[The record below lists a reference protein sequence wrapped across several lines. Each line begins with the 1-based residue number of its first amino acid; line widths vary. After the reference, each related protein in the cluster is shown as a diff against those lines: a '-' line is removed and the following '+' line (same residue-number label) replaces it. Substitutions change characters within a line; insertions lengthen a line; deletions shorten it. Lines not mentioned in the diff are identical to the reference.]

1 MKKLQYIL
9 IAGIAVMVLHTGC
22 NKSLNLDPL
31 DQLSDASYWKS
42 PNDFMLAAN
51 KFYTYQRTFTDV
63 LQDNPHSDSRSDYGG
78 INAFSR
84 GTNTQP
90 TTDNTYNTAYT
101 RLREIN
107 YLLSKA
113 ATYPVPADIKKYV
126 AEAKFFRAYIYFD
139 LLELYGAVPLI
150 TRPLD
155 PSSKELRAP
164 RASRDSIVDFIVA
177 DLNAAIPDLPLESAN
192 AATDKGRITKG
203 SAQSFLSR
211 VTLYEGTWQKF
222 RNGSDTRYNSLLD
235 MAIASSN
242 AVIASNE
249 YALFAPAVLGDSAL
263 KYLFILENQKSNP
276 AGVQKSANKEY
287 IQANRY
293 DQAIRQIRFNVS
305 HTGTPNFS
313 RRLANIYLCND
324 GLPIDKSPL
333 FQGYATMRSEFSN
346 RDNRMRYSMKMANGY
361 YWNGNNNWHI
371 NWDWSAPDL
380 ANAEASP
387 WKPYA
392 NSTSGYGGQK
402 WVAERQVPDN
412 EEGFDYPVIRYA
424 EVLLNYAEALFER
437 NGTIS
442 DADLDKSLNLVRQR
456 VNKSMPKLSNAF
468 VAANGLDMR
477 REIRRERTIELVG
490 EGFRMDDLKR
500 WHNAVNGPNL
510 GGDNEDPLIGP
521 NVMLQKVLGIKWAGT
536 EFQALWPAQSATP
549 KYASTNTFLDGAIIV
564 DNDRSFA
571 EKNYLLPI
579 PTVQSQLNPNLRPNN
594 PGW

>member
-9 IAGIAVMVLHTGC
+9 LSGIAITIIQTGC

-63 LQDNPHSDSRSDYGG
+63 LQDNPHSDIRSDYGG
-78 INAFSR
+78 INTFSR
-84 GTNTQP
+84 GTNTLP
-90 TTDNTYNTAYT
+90 TTDNSYNNAYG

-107 YLLSKA
+107 YLLAKA
-113 ATYPVPADIKKYV
+113 AAYTTPADIRKYV
-126 AEAKFFRAYIYFD
+126 AEAKFFRAYVYFD
-139 LLELYGAVPLI
+139 LLQLFGAVPLI
-150 TRPLD
+150 TKPLD
-155 PSSKELRAP
+155 PGSAELQAP
-164 RASRDSIVDFIVA
+164 RAARDSVVDFIIA

-192 AATDKGRITKG
+192 ATTDKGRITKG

-211 VTLYEGTWQKF
+211 VALYEGTWQKF
-222 RNGSDTRYNSLLD
+222 RNGSATRYNNLLD
-235 MAIASSN
+235 IAITSGN
-242 AVIASNE
+242 AVITSNE
-249 YALFAPAVLGDSAL
+249 YALFAPAVLGDSAQ

-287 IQANRY
+287 IQANKY
-293 DQAIRQIRFNVS
+293 DQSIRQIRFNVS
-305 HTGTPNFS
+305 HTGTPNFT
-313 RRLANIYLCND
+313 RRLANMYLCND

-333 FQGYATMRSEFSN
+333 FQGYATMRSEFTS
-346 RDNRMRYSMKMANGY
+346 RDNRMRYNMAVAGNY
-361 YWNGNNNWHI
+361 YWSGNNNWHI

-380 ANAEASP
+380 ANAGAP
-387 WKPYA
+387 FRPYA
-392 NSTSGYGGQK
+392 NSTTGYGGQK

-424 EVLLNYAEALFER
+424 EILLNYAEAVFER
-437 NGTIS
+437 NGAIT
-442 DADLDKSLNLVRQR
+442 DVELDKSLNLVRQR
-456 VNKSMPKLSNAF
+456 VNKAMPKLSNAF
-468 VAANGLDMR
+468 VATNGLDMR
-477 REIRRERTIELVG
+477 REIRRERVIELVG

-536 EFQALWPAQSATP
+536 EFQTLWPAQAAAP
-549 KYASTNTFLDGAIIV
+549 KYASGNTFLDGAIIV

-571 EKNYLLPI
+571 ERNYLLPI
-579 PTVQSQLNPNLRPNN
+579 PTVQTQLNTKLLPNN